1 MKAFSAKLSALFLI
15 LFVAVCV
22 SLVVVLS
29 IEIFRCLTSSTVLS
43 AGRVLQFVSTS
54 IDYVIYGAMLLV
66 MRSIAK
72 DVASGNPPFTLSHAN
87 QIKAIAWMFVL
98 GFVLGILVSPD
109 FAEIVQVGA
118 LDFGL
123 TSGQIGRYPTI
134 PIDVK
139 SVVGAIVCF
148 SLSSVW
154 KYGALL
160 QADSDD
166 FL

>member
-1 MKAFSAKLSALFLI
+1 M
-15 LFVAVCV
+15 FVAGFA
-22 SLVVVLS
+22 LN
-29 IEIFRCLTSSTVLS
+29 
-43 AGRVLQFVSTS
+43 AFVS
-54 IDYVIYGAMLLV
+54 
-66 MRSIAK
+66 
-72 DVASGNPPFTLSHAN
+72 P
-87 QIKAIAWMFVL
+87 
-98 GFVLGILVSPD
+98 GFVEMMSIGELELGLSSD
-109 FAEIVQVGA
+109 QA
-118 LDFGL
+118 
-123 TSGQIGRYPTI
+123 GRYPTI